1 MDISY
6 KYFQSFQS
14 SPTAA
19 AAAVAA
25 PASVRARESLEYI
38 EHPDS
43 DLDERRK
50 LEKDRLAAQFQT
62 SKQRSILNYQIVE
75 ARNQRVAEEAQQK
88 KQEYFDDLKKQ
99 IEDQKRRQEAQ
110 RQLERMADDI
120 IDRWVG
126 LSELFMKQLF
136 RLLRLINL
144 ITIFS
149 EKSPWTP

>member
-19 AAAVAA
+19 AAVAA
-25 PASVRARESLEYI
+25 PASGRVRESLEYT
-38 EHPDS
+38 ENPDS

-126 LSELFMKQLF
+126 FSELIMKKLF
-136 RLLRLINL
+136 LDYCD
-144 ITIFS
+144 
-149 EKSPWTP
+149 